1 MTTSIRATA
10 VAAVLALAVLTVAPA
25 AHAAPG
31 DDRERPAPVPTESY
45 HSGKSGKPSKPGR
58 VRTKKWDVSGL
69 RAKVLTT
76 APEPTARAGAS
87 RAAAPPAPTANDV
100 TGDGRADLVAQLS
113 GADAGA
119 LRVYTGNGATASNP
133 WETTYTATPP
143 QWEFADTLII
153 ADVTGDNRVD
163 VVVRDP
169 SVNNGTLYVYPNDGS
184 GSANPWPS
192 RFAAGTGWNIVD
204 RILVGDVT
212 GDGKPDL
219 LARNPVESSGT
230 LYVYPNNG
238 SVTSNPWTRSPIW
251 SGNGWNLAQMMMLDD
266 VTGDGK
272 PEVVA
277 RDTTGA
283 LLVYPHNGSTTSNF
297 WTSIVHGST
306 GGWSSADRLS
316 MDDVTGDG
324 RPDVISRDPSGALW
338 IHPWQ
343 SATAGSMWSPTTRFA
358 AGTGFEYALDVVT
371 GDVTGDGKPDLV
383 AHVARSGDLWLLPN
397 TKAATGNPW
406 PDRVTAG
413 TDWGFASQILLA
425 DVNGDHLQDVL
436 AVDKRLSNG
445 TLWIYLNNGS
455 TTGLRWTTRHFGGT
469 GWNIFNH
476 LMAGDVTGDGR
487 ADLVGRDSAGDMYA
501 YPGNGSTT
509 AFPWTPRAWV
519 GSNWQTA
526 TRLALGDMD
535 RDGIAD
541 LVDLENDGSLWVFPT
556 GASTDPIVIPGDW
569 TGTRS
574 LGLGHV
580 TGSSGP
586 DLVVGDASGGLSIYA
601 NNGATSGNPWSS
613 APRSGGT
620 GFQGA
625 ISLVL

>member
-1 MTTSIRATA
+1 MTASIRATA
-10 VAAVLALAVLTVAPA
+10 VAAALALAVLTVAPA
-25 AHAAPG
+25 VQAAPG
-31 DDRERPAPVPTESY
+31 DDRRRLSPGPTPIY
-45 HSGKSGKPSKPGR
+45 HTGKSGKPSKPG
-58 VRTKKWDVSGL
+58 KSKSKAWDISRI
-69 RAKVLTT
+69 RAKAPAV
-76 APEPTARAGAS
+76 APEATARSGSS
-87 RAAAPPAPTANDV
+87 RAATAPVANDV

-113 GADAGA
+113 SPDAGA
-119 LRVYTGNGATASNP
+119 LRVYAGNGSTTSNP
-133 WETTYTATPP
+133 WESTFTTTPP
-143 QWEFADTLII
+143 QWEFADTLLV
-153 ADVTGDNRVD
+153 ADVTGDNRAD

-169 SVNNGTLYVYPNDGS
+169 SVSNGTLYIYPNDGS

-192 RFAAGTGWNIVD
+192 RFSAGAGWNIVD

-219 LARNPVESSGT
+219 LARNPSEGDGT

-238 SVTSNPWTRSPIW
+238 SVTSNPWTQSPIW

-272 PEVVA
+272 PEIVA
-277 RDTTGA
+277 RDRVGA

-297 WTSIVHGST
+297 WTSIVYGST
-306 GGWSSADRLS
+306 GGWSGTDRLT

-324 RPDVISRDPSGALW
+324 RPDVIARDTSGALW

-358 AGTGFEYALDVVT
+358 AGTGFAYALDVVT
-371 GDVTGDGKPDLV
+371 GDVNGDGKPDLI

-406 PDRVTAG
+406 PNRVGAG
-413 TDWGFASQILLA
+413 TDWGFASQVLLA
-425 DVNGDHLQDVL
+425 DINGDRLQDLL
-436 AVDKRLSNG
+436 AVDKRSANG

-455 TTGLRWTTRHFGGT
+455 TTGLRWTNRYFGGT

-487 ADLVGRDSAGDMYA
+487 ADLVGRDGGGDLFA
-501 YPGNGSTT
+501 YPGNGSST
-509 AFPWTPRAWV
+509 AFPWDPRAWV

-526 TRLALGDMD
+526 SRLTLGDVD

-541 LVDLENDGSLWVFPT
+541 LIDLENDGSLWVFPT
-556 GASTDPIVIPGDW
+556 GASTDPIPVPGGW
-569 TGTRS
+569 AGTRS
-574 LGLGHV
+574 IGLGYV
-580 TGSSGP
+580 TGAAGP
-586 DLVVGDASGGLSIYA
+586 DLVVGNASGAVSIYPHT
-601 NNGATSGNPWSS
+601 GSTSGNPWSGT
-613 APRSGGT
+613 ARPGGT
-620 GFQGA
+620 GFQNA
-625 ISLVL
+625 VSLVL